1 MHIYGIIT
9 GDIVGS
15 TKLSKEDRDNLIENL
30 NQIIAEIASSEE
42 TDKAIE
48 FGIYRGDSFQV
59 KVTDAKST
67 LRVAMLIRLGLMCS
81 QERLQISTLKKSSI
95 WDARLSIGIGT
106 IDYLRETINISDGEA
121 FRYSGRAFE
130 LLKRTDRLIIR
141 TSNKDLNDEFDTE
154 CFMADT
160 ILRRLSDNQARITYK
175 YLLREETQKSIAEKL
190 KVTPQAV
197 NKSLQYG
204 GNALRVFI
212 KRFEVLIEK
221 YYD

>member
-15 TKLSKEDRDNLIENL
+15 TRLSREDRDNLIQNL
-30 NQIIAEIASSEE
+30 NQTMAELSSTDE
-42 TDKAIE
+42 TDKAIDFE
-48 FGIYRGDSFQV
+48 IYRGDSFQV
-59 KVTDAKST
+59 KVTNAKDT
-67 LRVAMLIRLGLMCS
+67 LRVALLIRLGLMCS
-81 QERLQISTLKKSSI
+81 REQLQASTTKKSST

-121 FRYSGRAFE
+121 FRHSGRAFE
-130 LLKRTDRLIIR
+130 LLKRADRLIIR
-141 TSNKDLNDEFDTE
+141 TSNKDLNAEFDTE
-154 CFMADT
+154 CYMADT

-175 YLLREETQKSIAEKL
+175 YLLREDTQKSIAEKL

-212 KRFEVLIEK
+212 ERFEVLIERF
-221 YYD
+221 YD